1 MVPFYFSFST
11 LLYIT
16 RILRLNNRKIKPLFK
31 KTGIPTH
38 SSNNYM
44 FTKGVIKLNQKQLST
59 INEKSWNTAAYEAW
73 TNRHG
78 TPTEYAK
85 KLMQDP
91 VHEVSYYLPYI
102 QSPKG
107 KRIINL
113 LGSKGN
119 KAVALALLGAD
130 VTVVDISAS
139 NEKYATELAEAAG
152 VSIQYIVSDVLD
164 LNLSQSFDIVLLEL
178 GVLHYFLDL
187 KPLFHIISHL
197 LKQDGTFILRDYHP
211 VYTKL
216 LGVDHPSFR
225 ANGNYFDEELIEDDV
240 AYSILLTESQKAAVP
255 RTKIRRWTLGE
266 VITAMAEANFKIEKL
281 IEEHGSHQRWVFP
294 STSPEGIEERI
305 PGLYTLIATTC
316 KKGSLHG

>member
-1 MVPFYFSFST
+1 MISFYFSFST
-11 LLYIT
+11 LLCIK
-16 RILRLNNRKIKPLFK
+16 RILRLNNRKIKLLFK
-31 KTGIPTH
+31 KTGNSTH
-38 SSNNYM
+38 STNNYT

-59 INEKSWNTAAYEAW
+59 INEKSWNAAAYEAW

-78 TPTEYAK
+78 APEDYAK
-85 KLMQDP
+85 KLMEDP
-91 VHEVSYYLPYI
+91 VREVNHYLPYI

-152 VSIQYIVSDVLD
+152 VSIQYIVSDVLEV
-164 LNLSQSFDIVLLEL
+164 NISESFDVVLLEL

-187 KPLFHIISHL
+187 KPLFQKIANL
-197 LKQDGTFILRDYHP
+197 LKQDGMLILRDYHP
-211 VYTKL
+211 IYTKL

-240 AYSILLTESQKAAVP
+240 AYSILLTESQKESLP
-255 RTKIRRWTLGE
+255 KTNIRRWTLGE
-266 VITAMAEANFKIEKL
+266 IVTTLAEERFKIEKL
-281 IEEHGSHQRWVFP
+281 VEEHGSHQRWVFP

>member
-1 MVPFYFSFST
+1 MYDLITEKSNFY
-11 LLYIT
+11 LE
-16 RILRLNNRKIKPLFK
+16 RKGNSIPLPN
-31 KTGIPTH
+31 TYT
-38 SSNNYM
+38 
-44 FTKGVIKLNQKQLST
+44 FTKGVIRLNQKQLST
-59 INEKSWNTAAYEAW
+59 RNEKSWNAAAYEAW

-78 TPTEYAK
+78 APADYAK
-85 KLMQDP
+85 KIIEDP
-91 VHEVSYYLPYI
+91 MREVDHYLPYI

-119 KAVALALLGAD
+119 KAVSLALLGAD

-139 NEKYATELAEAAG
+139 NAKYANELADAAG
-152 VSIQYIVSDVLD
+152 VSIEYVVSDVLHVQ
-164 LNLSQSFDIVLLEL
+164 LSESFDIVLLEL

-187 KPLFHIISHL
+187 KPLFQKIATL
-197 LKQDGTFILRDYHP
+197 LKEDGMLILRDYHP

-240 AYSILLTESQKAAVP
+240 AYSILLTEAQKESLP
-255 RTKIRRWTLGE
+255 KTTIRRWTLGE
-266 VITAMAEANFKIEKL
+266 IVTTLAEEHFKIEKL
-281 IEEHGSHQRWVFP
+281 VEEHGPHQRWVFP
-294 STSPEGIEERI
+294 STAPEGMEERV
-305 PGLYTLIATTC
+305 PGLYTLIATAC

>member
-1 MVPFYFSFST
+1 M
-11 LLYIT
+11 
-16 RILRLNNRKIKPLFK
+16 
-31 KTGIPTH
+31 
-38 SSNNYM
+38 
-44 FTKGVIKLNQKQLST
+44 NQKQLSA
-59 INEKSWNTAAYEAW
+59 INEKSWNAAAYEAW

-78 TPTEYAK
+78 APENYAK
-85 KLMQDP
+85 KLMEDP
-91 VHEVSYYLPYI
+91 IREVDHYLPYI

-139 NEKYATELAEAAG
+139 NEKYATELAEAAD

-240 AYSILLTESQKAAVP
+240 AYSTLLTESQKYALP

-266 VITAMAEANFKIEKL
+266 VITAMAETNFKVEKL

-294 STSPEGIEERI
+294 STSPEGIEELI

>member
-1 MVPFYFSFST
+1 M
-11 LLYIT
+11 
-16 RILRLNNRKIKPLFK
+16 
-31 KTGIPTH
+31 
-38 SSNNYM
+38 
-44 FTKGVIKLNQKQLST
+44 NQKQLST
-59 INEKSWNTAAYEAW
+59 INEKSWNAAAYEAW

-139 NEKYATELAEAAG
+139 NAKYANELAEAAR

-164 LNLSQSFDIVLLEL
+164 VTLPQSFDIVLLEL

-187 KPLFHIISHL
+187 KPLFTKISQL
-197 LKQDGTFILRDYHP
+197 LKTDGTFILRDYHP
-211 VYTKL
+211 MYTKL
-216 LGVDHPSFR
+216 LGIDHPSFR
-225 ANGNYFDEELIEDDV
+225 ASGSYFDEELIKDDV
-240 AYSILLTESQKAAVP
+240 AYSILLTEAQKESLP
-255 RTKIRRWTLGE
+255 KTTIRRWTLGE
-266 VITAMAEANFKIEKL
+266 IVTTLAEEHFKIEKL
-281 IEEHGSHQRWVFP
+281 VEEHGSHQRWVFP
-294 STSPEGIEERI
+294 STAPEGIEERI
-305 PGLYTLIATTC
+305 PGLYTIIATTC

>member
-1 MVPFYFSFST
+1 MYDLITEKSNFYPE
-11 LLYIT
+11 
-16 RILRLNNRKIKPLFK
+16 RKGNPILPPN
-31 KTGIPTH
+31 TYT
-38 SSNNYM
+38 
-44 FTKGVIKLNQKQLST
+44 FTKGVITLNQKQLST

-78 TPTEYAK
+78 APEDYAK
-85 KLMQDP
+85 KIMEDP
-91 VHEVSYYLPYI
+91 TREVAHYLPYI

-119 KAVALALLGAD
+119 KAVALALLGSD

-139 NEKYATELAEAAG
+139 NAKYANELADAAG
-152 VSIQYIVSDVLD
+152 VSIQYVVSDVL
-164 LNLSQSFDIVLLEL
+164 NVQLSESFDIVLLEL

-187 KPLFHIISHL
+187 KPLFQKIATL
-197 LKQDGTFILRDYHP
+197 LKRDGMLILRDYHP

-216 LGVDHPSFR
+216 LGVDHPSFK

-240 AYSILLTESQKAAVP
+240 AYSILLTEAQKESLP
-255 RTKIRRWTLGE
+255 KTTIRRWTLGE
-266 VITAMAEANFKIEKL
+266 IITTLAEERFKIEKL
-281 IEEHGSHQRWVFP
+281 VEEHGSHQRWVFP
-294 STSPEGIEERI
+294 STAPEGIEERI
-305 PGLYTLIATTC
+305 PGLYTIIATAC

>member
-1 MVPFYFSFST
+1 MYDLITEKSNFYPE
-11 LLYIT
+11 
-16 RILRLNNRKIKPLFK
+16 RKGNPILPQN
-31 KTGIPTH
+31 TYT
-38 SSNNYM
+38 
-44 FTKGVIKLNQKQLST
+44 FTKGVITLNQKQLSA

-78 TPTEYAK
+78 APEDYAK
-85 KLMQDP
+85 KIMEDP
-91 VHEVSYYLPYI
+91 TREVAHYLPYI

-119 KAVALALLGAD
+119 KAVALALLGSD

-139 NEKYATELAEAAG
+139 NAKYANELADAAG
-152 VSIQYIVSDVLD
+152 VSIQYVVSDVL
-164 LNLSQSFDIVLLEL
+164 NVQLSESFDIVLLEL

-187 KPLFHIISHL
+187 KPLFQKIATL
-197 LKQDGTFILRDYHP
+197 LKRDGMLILRDYHP

-216 LGVDHPSFR
+216 LGVDHPSFQ

-240 AYSILLTESQKAAVP
+240 AYSILLTEAQKESLP
-255 RTKIRRWTLGE
+255 KTTIRRWTLGE
-266 VITAMAEANFKIEKL
+266 IITTLAEERFKIEKL
-281 IEEHGSHQRWVFP
+281 VEEHGSHQRWVFP
-294 STSPEGIEERI
+294 STAPEGIEERI
-305 PGLYTLIATTC
+305 PGLYTIIATAC

>member
-1 MVPFYFSFST
+1 LYDLITEKSNFYPE
-11 LLYIT
+11 
-16 RILRLNNRKIKPLFK
+16 RKGNPILPPN
-31 KTGIPTH
+31 TYT
-38 SSNNYM
+38 
-44 FTKGVIKLNQKQLST
+44 FTKGVITLNQKQLST

-78 TPTEYAK
+78 APEDYAK
-85 KLMQDP
+85 KIMEDP
-91 VHEVSYYLPYI
+91 TREVAHYLPYI

-119 KAVALALLGAD
+119 KAVALALLGSD

-139 NEKYATELAEAAG
+139 NAKYANELADAAG
-152 VSIQYIVSDVLD
+152 VSIQYVVSDVL
-164 LNLSQSFDIVLLEL
+164 NVQLSESFDIVLLEL

-187 KPLFHIISHL
+187 KPLFQKIATL
-197 LKQDGTFILRDYHP
+197 LKRDGMLILRDYHP

-216 LGVDHPSFR
+216 LGVDHPSFQ

-240 AYSILLTESQKAAVP
+240 AYSILLTEAQKESLP
-255 RTKIRRWTLGE
+255 KTTIRRWTLGE
-266 VITAMAEANFKIEKL
+266 IITTLAEERFKIEKL
-281 IEEHGSHQRWVFP
+281 VEEHGSHQRWVFP
-294 STSPEGIEERI
+294 STAPEGIEERI
-305 PGLYTLIATTC
+305 PGLYTIIATAC

>member
-1 MVPFYFSFST
+1 M
-11 LLYIT
+11 
-16 RILRLNNRKIKPLFK
+16 K
-31 KTGIPTH
+31 
-38 SSNNYM
+38 
-44 FTKGVIKLNQKQLST
+44 QKQLST
-59 INEKSWNTAAYEAW
+59 RNKKSWNAAAYEAW

-78 TPTEYAK
+78 APADYAK
-85 KLMQDP
+85 KLMEDP
-91 VHEVSYYLPYI
+91 MREVNHYLPYI

-139 NEKYATELAEAAG
+139 NAKYANELADAAG
-152 VSIQYIVSDVLD
+152 VSIHYIISDVLD
-164 LNLSQSFDIVLLEL
+164 VALSESFDIVLLEL

-187 KPLFHIISHL
+187 KPLFQKIATL
-197 LKQDGTFILRDYHP
+197 LKKDGILILRDYHP

-240 AYSILLTESQKAAVP
+240 AYSILLTEAQKESLP
-255 RTKIRRWTLGE
+255 KTTIRRWTLGE
-266 VITAMAEANFKIEKL
+266 IITTLAGEHFKIEKL
-281 IEEHGSHQRWVFP
+281 VEEHGSHQRWVFP
-294 STSPEGIEERI
+294 PTAPEGIEEQI
-305 PGLYTLIATTC
+305 PGLYTLIATAC

>member
-1 MVPFYFSFST
+1 LYDLITEKSNFY
-11 LLYIT
+11 LE
-16 RILRLNNRKIKPLFK
+16 RKGNSIPLPN
-31 KTGIPTH
+31 TYT
-38 SSNNYM
+38 
-44 FTKGVIKLNQKQLST
+44 FTKGVITLNQKQLST
-59 INEKSWNTAAYEAW
+59 INEKSWNAAAYEAW

-78 TPTEYAK
+78 APADYAK
-85 KLMQDP
+85 KIIEDP
-91 VHEVSYYLPYI
+91 MREVDHYLPYI

-139 NEKYATELAEAAG
+139 NAKYANELAEAAD
-152 VSIQYIVSDVLD
+152 VSIEYVVSDVLHVQ
-164 LNLSQSFDIVLLEL
+164 LSESFDIVLLEL

-187 KPLFHIISHL
+187 KPLFQKIATL
-197 LKQDGTFILRDYHP
+197 LKEDGMLILRDYHP

-240 AYSILLTESQKAAVP
+240 AYSILLTEAQKESLP
-255 RTKIRRWTLGE
+255 KTTIRRWTLGE
-266 VITAMAEANFKIEKL
+266 IVTTLAEEHFKIEKL
-281 IEEHGSHQRWVFP
+281 VEEHGPHQRWVFP
-294 STSPEGIEERI
+294 STAPEGMEERV
-305 PGLYTLIATTC
+305 PGLYTLIATAC

>member
-1 MVPFYFSFST
+1 
-11 LLYIT
+11 
-16 RILRLNNRKIKPLFK
+16 
-31 KTGIPTH
+31 
-38 SSNNYM
+38 M

-59 INEKSWNTAAYEAW
+59 INEKSWNAAAYEAW

-164 LNLSQSFDIVLLEL
+164 LNLSQAFDIVLLEL

-225 ANGNYFDEELIEDDV
+225 ANENYFDEELIEDDV

>member
-1 MVPFYFSFST
+1 M
-11 LLYIT
+11 
-16 RILRLNNRKIKPLFK
+16 
-31 KTGIPTH
+31 
-38 SSNNYM
+38 
-44 FTKGVIKLNQKQLST
+44 NQKQLST

-78 TPTEYAK
+78 APEDYAK
-85 KLMQDP
+85 KIMEDP
-91 VHEVSYYLPYI
+91 TREVAHYLPYI

-119 KAVALALLGAD
+119 KAVALALLGSD

-139 NEKYATELAEAAG
+139 NAKYANELADAAG
-152 VSIQYIVSDVLD
+152 VSIQYVVSDVL
-164 LNLSQSFDIVLLEL
+164 NVQLSESFDIVLLEL

-187 KPLFHIISHL
+187 KPLFQKIATL
-197 LKQDGTFILRDYHP
+197 LKRDGMLILRDYHP

-216 LGVDHPSFR
+216 LGVDHPSFQ

-240 AYSILLTESQKAAVP
+240 AYSILLTEAQKESLP
-255 RTKIRRWTLGE
+255 KTTIRRWTLGE
-266 VITAMAEANFKIEKL
+266 IITTLAEERFKIEKL
-281 IEEHGSHQRWVFP
+281 VAEHGSHQRWVFP
-294 STSPEGIEERI
+294 STAPEGIEERI
-305 PGLYTLIATTC
+305 PGLYTIIATAC

>member
-1 MVPFYFSFST
+1 MYDLITEKSNFYPK
-11 LLYIT
+11 
-16 RILRLNNRKIKPLFK
+16 RKGNSIPLPN
-31 KTGIPTH
+31 TYT
-38 SSNNYM
+38 
-44 FTKGVIKLNQKQLST
+44 FTKGVITLNQKQLST

-78 TPTEYAK
+78 APADYAK
-85 KLMQDP
+85 KIMEDP
-91 VHEVSYYLPYI
+91 IREVDHYLPYI

-139 NEKYATELAEAAG
+139 NAKYANELADAAG
-152 VSIQYIVSDVLD
+152 VSIEYVVSDVLHVQ
-164 LNLSQSFDIVLLEL
+164 LSESFDIVLLEL

-187 KPLFHIISHL
+187 KPLFQKIATL
-197 LKQDGTFILRDYHP
+197 LKEDGMLILRDYHP

-216 LGVDHPSFR
+216 LGVDPPSFR

-240 AYSILLTESQKAAVP
+240 AYSILLTEAQKESLP
-255 RTKIRRWTLGE
+255 KTTIRRWTLGE
-266 VITAMAEANFKIEKL
+266 IVTTLAEEHFKIEKL
-281 IEEHGSHQRWVFP
+281 VEEHGPHQRWVFP
-294 STSPEGIEERI
+294 STAPEGIEERV
-305 PGLYTLIATTC
+305 PGLYTLIATAC

>member
-1 MVPFYFSFST
+1 MYD
-11 LLYIT
+11 LIT
-16 RILRLNNRKIKPLFK
+16 EKSNFHPERKGNSIPLPN
-31 KTGIPTH
+31 TYT
-38 SSNNYM
+38 
-44 FTKGVIKLNQKQLST
+44 FTKGVITLNQKQLST

-78 TPTEYAK
+78 APADYAK
-85 KLMQDP
+85 KIMEDP
-91 VHEVSYYLPYI
+91 MREVDHYLPYI

-139 NEKYATELAEAAG
+139 NAKYANELAEAAG
-152 VSIQYIVSDVLD
+152 VSIEYVVSDVLHVQ
-164 LNLSQSFDIVLLEL
+164 LSESFDIVLLEL

-187 KPLFHIISHL
+187 KPLFQKIATL
-197 LKQDGTFILRDYHP
+197 LKPDGTLILRDYHP

-240 AYSILLTESQKAAVP
+240 AYSILLTEAQKESLP
-255 RTKIRRWTLGE
+255 KTTIRRWTLGE
-266 VITAMAEANFKIEKL
+266 IITTLAGEHFKIEKL
-281 IEEHGSHQRWVFP
+281 VEEHGPHQRWVFP
-294 STSPEGIEERI
+294 STAPEGIEEFV
-305 PGLYTLIATTC
+305 PGLYTLIATAC
-316 KKGSLHG
+316 KKGPLHG